1 LDINLKQGGEKGMPN
16 PYTYDPYED
25 GYDDEQAEQIAA
37 WEEGGRR
44 WWEEMRDAYNA
55 DDEEN

>member
-1 LDINLKQGGEKGMPN
+1 MPN